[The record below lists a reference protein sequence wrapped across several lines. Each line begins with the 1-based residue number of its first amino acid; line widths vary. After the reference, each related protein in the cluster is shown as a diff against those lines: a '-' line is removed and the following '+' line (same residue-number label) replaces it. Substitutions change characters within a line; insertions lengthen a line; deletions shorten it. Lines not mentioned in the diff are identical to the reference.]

1 MFKGS
6 NTQSDLNGV
15 LDAGSHI
22 HGELRFENRFSMRG
36 KLTGSVSSE
45 GSLEI
50 GEGGEIEGEVHVRRV
65 LVSGIVRGSIHAS
78 EQIEIFTSGRVE
90 ADLFTPCLKIEE
102 GAFFEGSCVMKGKEK
117 AAAIPA
123 PQKVTPMPI
132 GKR

>member
-36 KLTGSVSSE
+36 KLTGSVSA
-45 GSLEI
+45 GGILEI
-50 GEGGEIEGEVHVRRV
+50 GEGGEIDGEVRVRRV
-65 LVSGIVRGSIHAS
+65 SVSGTVRGSIHAS
-78 EQIEIFTSGRVE
+78 EQIEIFSSGRVE

-102 GAFFEGSCVMKGKEK
+102 GAFFEGSCVMKGEDKK
-117 AAAIPA
+117 PA
-123 PQKVTPMPI
+123 TQGPQKVTAMPM